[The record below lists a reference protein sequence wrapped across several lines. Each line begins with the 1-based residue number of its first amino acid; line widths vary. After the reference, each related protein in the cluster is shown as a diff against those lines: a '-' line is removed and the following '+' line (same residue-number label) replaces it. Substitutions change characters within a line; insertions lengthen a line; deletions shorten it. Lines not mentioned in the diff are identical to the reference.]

1 MGTPETE
8 ELGGFRVNPFKRPS
22 TERRPSQL
30 VSEAI
35 RRDLLT
41 LADLPGQEE
50 VRSTYHR
57 ELTNGLKPA

>member
-1 MGTPETE
+1 MDS
-8 ELGGFRVNPFKRPS
+8 LFGFRVNPLKRPP

-50 VRSTYHR
+50 VRSTYHQA
-57 ELTNGLKPA
+57 LTNGLKPA

>member
-8 ELGGFRVNPFKRPS
+8 EPGGFRVNPFKRPS

-50 VRSTYHR
+50 VRSIYHQ